1 MKPAPANMIAA
12 SSVATDPLKLP
23 GAGDNARRIFDR
35 AREMIYLRDSAGRFT
50 FVNRTG
56 VRWLGLGN
64 EQLLGRSEVELFD
77 GHAGV
82 NYRSWG
88 NDAQTLRSGS
98 ARQFEEMLTLRGRAR
113 HLLSIKLPVL
123 DDSGG
128 IGSLISI
135 GIDVSRRK
143 LMESALQN
151 VALSITSVQGENV
164 LRELVGYVC
173 GSLRVDFALIGSVRD
188 GVVDTLAVCDRG
200 VVQEKFAY
208 DLAGTPCEEVVGR
221 QFSIHPDNLLHR
233 YPGNALLRRFGFR
246 SYAGIP
252 LFDSAGAAI
261 GILAV
266 LHRRPMR
273 QPQFVASLLK
283 IYSVRAAAELERIRA
298 DAAICVGAGLL
309 LIDMFFVKRDR
320 QNSKIDSQNSEVSS

>member
-1 MKPAPANMIAA
+1 
-12 SSVATDPLKLP
+12 
-23 GAGDNARRIFDR
+23 
-35 AREMIYLRDSAGRFT
+35 MIYLRDGAGRFT

-77 GHAGV
+77 GRAGV

-135 GIDVSRRK
+135 GIDVTRRK

-200 VVQEKFAY
+200 VAQEKFAY
-208 DLAGTPCEEVVGR
+208 DLAGTPCEDVVGR

-233 YPGNALLRRFGFR
+233 LSRQRAAATLRISAATRGFR
-246 SYAGIP
+246 SSIP
-252 LFDSAGAAI
+252 PA
-261 GILAV
+261 
-266 LHRRPMR
+266 RPSGFSPCCTGD
-273 QPQFVASLLK
+273 Q
-283 IYSVRAAAELERIRA
+283 
-298 DAAICVGAGLL
+298 CVS
-309 LIDMFFVKRDR
+309 R
-320 QNSKIDSQNSEVSS
+320 NSWRPC